1 MYHANV
7 NVNLI
12 VENVANIKSVITINV
27 GVSVKIQQNI
37 MFTKNTILRILLH
50 VVVKMENMQDVLF
63 TIQRLLLMNQICS
76 NKNRSSKNYPNNF

>member
-50 VVVKMENMQDVLF
+50 VVVKMEKMQDVLF
-63 TIQRLLLMNQICS
+63 TIQ
-76 NKNRSSKNYPNNF
+76 

>member
-63 TIQRLLLMNQICS
+63 AIQ
-76 NKNRSSKNYPNNF
+76 

>member
-50 VVVKMENMQDVLF
+50 VVVKMENIQDVLF
-63 TIQRLLLMNQICS
+63 TIQ
-76 NKNRSSKNYPNNF
+76 

>member
-27 GVSVKIQQNI
+27 GVSGKIQQNT

-63 TIQRLLLMNQICS
+63 TIQ
-76 NKNRSSKNYPNNF
+76 

>member
-37 MFTKNTILRILLH
+37 MFTKNTILRILLR

-63 TIQRLLLMNQICS
+63 TIQ
-76 NKNRSSKNYPNNF
+76 

>member
-12 VENVANIKSVITINV
+12 VENVANIKSVMTINV

-63 TIQRLLLMNQICS
+63 TIQ
-76 NKNRSSKNYPNNF
+76 

>member
-50 VVVKMENMQDVLF
+50 VVVKTENMQDVLF
-63 TIQRLLLMNQICS
+63 TIQ
-76 NKNRSSKNYPNNF
+76 

>member
-7 NVNLI
+7 NVNLV

-63 TIQRLLLMNQICS
+63 TIQ
-76 NKNRSSKNYPNNF
+76 

>member
-50 VVVKMENMQDVLF
+50 VVVKMENMQGVLF
-63 TIQRLLLMNQICS
+63 AIQ
-76 NKNRSSKNYPNNF
+76 

>member
-37 MFTKNTILRILLH
+37 MFTKNTILRILLQ

-63 TIQRLLLMNQICS
+63 TIQ
-76 NKNRSSKNYPNNF
+76 

>member
-27 GVSVKIQQNI
+27 GVSVKIHQNI

-63 TIQRLLLMNQICS
+63 TIQ
-76 NKNRSSKNYPNNF
+76 

>member
-63 TIQRLLLMNQICS
+63 TIQ
-76 NKNRSSKNYPNNF
+76 